1 VRTAR
6 NFDGFSS
13 KRALAAAETFALTER
28 NKTMPRLFGTDG
40 IRGQANCY
48 PITPEIALQLGKAI
62 GHVCHATGHGS
73 RRAVIGKDTRL
84 SGYMLES
91 ALTSGLVSMGMDVF
105 LVGPVPT
112 PAVAHLTRSMAADIG
127 LMLTASHNPYD
138 DNGIKVFGKDGF
150 KIADALENTIAGHVE
165 SGDLSSE
172 HIRSDRIGKAYRIED
187 ARGRYI
193 EFAKSTIRNQELQG
207 MNVVLDCAN
216 GAAYFIAPL
225 IFRELGAQVSRNFVE
240 PDGYN
245 INNGCGA
252 THPET
257 VARMVV
263 EQKAD
268 VGIAFDGD
276 ADRVIFCDA
285 RGNVVDGDRILAM
298 CAIDFKAR
306 HALVNDTLVVT
317 TMSNM
322 GLHDAMRRHGIRV
335 EVTDVGDRQV
345 IDHMRRTG
353 LNVGGEKSGHVIFMD
368 YATTGDG
375 IITALQVL
383 KLMRQREAALADLA
397 NCMTEYPQKLVS
409 LKIKTKKPL
418 DTLPT
423 LRRTMDRCAQTL
435 GSDGRL
441 VVRYSGTENKIR
453 LLVEAKERE
462 TVRHWIEEL
471 TAAVQADMEG

>member
-1 VRTAR
+1 M
-6 NFDGFSS
+6 
-13 KRALAAAETFALTER
+13 EQ
-28 NKTMPRLFGTDG
+28 LFGTDG

-48 PITPEIALQLGKAI
+48 PITAEVALQVGKAI

-84 SGYMLES
+84 SGYMLET
-91 ALTSGLVSMGMDVF
+91 ALTSGLVSMGMDVL

-112 PAVAHLTRSMAADIG
+112 PAVAHLTRSMAADVG
-127 LMLTASHNPYD
+127 LMLTASHNPSD
-138 DNGIKVFGKDGF
+138 DNGIKIFGSDAF
-150 KIADALENTIAGHVE
+150 KISDEVENEITRHVC
-165 SGDLSSE
+165 SGELTSD
-172 HIRSDRIGKAYRIED
+172 HIRSDQLGKAYRIED

-193 EFAKSTIRNQELQG
+193 EFAKSTIRNQDMAG
-207 MNVVLDCAN
+207 MKIVLDCAN
-216 GAAYFIAPL
+216 GAAYFMGPL
-225 IFRELGAQVSRNFVE
+225 IFKELGARVTKAFVE

-257 VARMVV
+257 VAKMVV

-285 RGNVVDGDRILAM
+285 EGNIVDGDRILAM

-306 HALVNDTLVVT
+306 RQLASDTLVVT
-317 TMSNM
+317 TMTNL
-322 GLHDAMRRHGIRV
+322 GLHEAMRRHGISV
-335 EVTDVGDRQV
+335 AVTDVGDRQV
-345 IDHMRRTG
+345 IEHMRRTN

-383 KLMRQREAALADLA
+383 RLMKQHKVPLKDLA
-397 NCMTEYPQKLVS
+397 ECMSEYPQKLVS
-409 LKIKTKKPL
+409 LKVRTKKPL
-418 DTLPT
+418 DTLPN
-423 LRRTMDRCAQTL
+423 LVRTMDRCKEAL
-435 GSDGRL
+435 GDDGRM

-453 LLVEAKERE
+453 LLVEAKCGELVTR
-462 TVRHWIEEL
+462 WIEEL
-471 TAAVQADMEG
+471 TAAVGKDLGV